1 MLFLNNKLLSTNL
14 PNIIVFGDIM
24 LDYNIYGSI
33 EKLANE
39 APIPVLYKTSE
50 KNLLGGC
57 GNVLMNLHSLG
68 CNTIV
73 LFSMIGND
81 YSGKKIKKI
90 LEESNIQYYLS
101 ETSITTVK
109 NRFFCDNK
117 ILFRYDEECS
127 PSENSEKNEDSI
139 YQNFLHII
147 DTMKIDS
154 IIFSDYNKG
163 FLTPSL
169 CQKII
174 KKANEKSI
182 FTCVDPKND
191 YQKYKGCSLIK
202 PNRNEVKKL
211 FNIDCSIENIKD
223 VLIKIKEKVETKNVV
238 ITLADKGI
246 AFLDE
251 KNNYFFNKTESID
264 VIDVTGAGDIVNTII
279 SYYFSRTN
287 LLVDKEHIIKLSS
300 YIATKSVK
308 YAGTYIVKHEDILLA
323 NRYLNDNKLITKE
336 DIKYISA
343 QIIFTNGCFDILHKG
358 HLELFKFCKKDTD
371 NSVLIVGL
379 NSDASIKRLKGDSR
393 PINNIDS
400 RIAMLNSISI
410 VDYIIVFDEDTPEEL
425 LKVVKP
431 DILVKGGDYTYD
443 TILGKEFC
451 KEIKIFKTLEGYST
465 TNIIL
470 RSKQI

>member
-1 MLFLNNKLLSTNL
+1 
-14 PNIIVFGDIM
+14 
-24 LDYNIYGSI
+24 
-33 EKLANE
+33 
-39 APIPVLYKTSE
+39 
-50 KNLLGGC
+50 
-57 GNVLMNLHSLG
+57 
-68 CNTIV
+68 
-73 LFSMIGND
+73 
-81 YSGKKIKKI
+81 
-90 LEESNIQYYLS
+90 
-101 ETSITTVK
+101 
-109 NRFFCDNK
+109 
-117 ILFRYDEECS
+117 
-127 PSENSEKNEDSI
+127 
-139 YQNFLHII
+139 
-147 DTMKIDS
+147 MKIDS

-174 KKANEKSI
+174 KKGNEKSI

-223 VLIKIKEKVETKNVV
+223 VLIKIKEKVESKNVV

-246 AFLDE
+246 SFLDE
-251 KNNYFFNKTESID
+251 NNIFFFNKTESID

-308 YAGTYIVKHEDILLA
+308 YAGTYIVTNQDILLA

-343 QIIFTNGCFDILHKG
+343 PIIFTNGCFDILHKG
-358 HLELFKFCKKDTD
+358 HLELFKFCRKEVDE
-371 NSVLIVGL
+371 NSVLIIGL

-393 PINNIDS
+393 PINNVDS
-400 RIAMLNSISI
+400 RIAMLNTISL

-451 KEIKIFKTLEGYST
+451 KEVKIFKTLEGYST
-465 TNIIL
+465 TNIIS

>member
-1 MLFLNNKLLSTNL
+1 MIENMLLSTNL
-14 PNIIVFGDIM
+14 PNIVVFGDIM
-24 LDYNIYGSI
+24 LDYNVYGSI

-39 APIPVLYKTSE
+39 APIPVLHKISE

-68 CNTIV
+68 CNNIV

-81 YSGKKIKKI
+81 YSGKKIKNI

-117 ILFRYDEECS
+117 ILFRYDEEQYN
-127 PSENSEKNEDSI
+127 ELDYNDEDSI
-139 YQNFLHII
+139 YQKFLNII
-147 DTMKIDS
+147 DIMKIDS

-211 FNIDCSIENIKD
+211 FNIDCNIENIKE
-223 VLIKIKEKVETKNVV
+223 VLTIIKEKVESKNVV
-238 ITLADKGI
+238 ITLAEKGI
-246 AFLDE
+246 SFLDE
-251 KNNYFFNKTESID
+251 NNNFFLNKTESID

-287 LLVDKEHIIKLSS
+287 LLFDKEHIIKLSS
-300 YIATKSVK
+300 YIATKSVSHS
-308 YAGTYIVKHEDILLA
+308 GTYILTNQDILLA

-336 DIKYISA
+336 DIKYINA
-343 QIIFTNGCFDILHKG
+343 PIIFTNGCFDILHKG
-358 HLELFKFCKKDTD
+358 HLELFKFCRKEVDE
-371 NSVLIVGL
+371 NSVLIIGL

-393 PINNIDS
+393 PINNVDS
-400 RIAMLNSISI
+400 RIAMLNSISL
-410 VDYIIVFDEDTPEEL
+410 VDYVIIFEEDTPEEL
-425 LKVVKP
+425 LKVLKP

-443 TILGKEFC
+443 TVLGKEFC
-451 KEIKIFKTLEGYST
+451 KEVKIFKTLEGYST
-465 TNIIL
+465 TNIIK